1 MIREKRRRC
10 DLELRTGLGGGEEE
24 RTGGGRGWWWWGRW
38 GGHAHRDPVIFEVET
53 SFVLP
58 PEGGGLGVAARRL
71 TLQAGRLTHRHHRV
85 LRVLPEVVP

>member
-1 MIREKRRRC
+1 MC
-10 DLELRTGLGGGEEE
+10 GGAAVGQSW
-24 RTGGGRGWWWWGRW
+24 GG

-71 TLQAGRLTHRHHRV
+71 TLQGGRLPHRHHRV
-85 LRVLPEVVP
+85 LRVQPEVVPQHWGKTSG